1 MTLRYFLLTAP
12 VLGASWGPSE
22 AGAAQKD
29 TDSGASFTKYGY
41 LLPPQNTAYDPDR
54 ALSCCLT
61 SCVDDEGCR
70 DGCHMWLKQSSLN
83 FESDQWWNGLE
94 KKCERDCVRRQHYG
108 NQKSLLLPAGSV
120 KAKPWWETHHLTND
134 VPKCNVG
141 CNHFRA
147 CMDVFLNEPKPS
159 IHWHRLFD

>member
-1 MTLRYFLLTAP
+1 MLLAATVSLA
-12 VLGASWGPSE
+12 LGATWGPVE
-22 AGAAQKD
+22 ASSAQRD
-29 TDSGASFTKYGY
+29 TDSDASFTKYGY

-61 SCVDDEGCR
+61 SCVDSEGCR
-70 DGCHMWLKQSSLN
+70 DGCNMWLKQSSLN

-108 NQKSLLLPAGSV
+108 AQKSLLRPASTPKV
-120 KAKPWWETHHLTND
+120 VPWWETHHLTND
-134 VPKCNVG
+134 VPKCVVG

-147 CMDVFLNEPKPS
+147 CMDVFLSEPKPD
-159 IHWHRLFD
+159 IHWHRLFN